1 MISKMQQVTIAARKS
16 DARRLIS
23 ALQDAGVLHITPVE
37 TQELSTGALTGQ
49 DAEDRKN
56 TERLLARV
64 DTTLGELGNPVL
76 PSGAL
81 PAEANWES
89 TVEAVARDS
98 NALTHQRTG
107 LEADL
112 ALAQSFSDV
121 VKALA
126 EVAQGLDASKRLA
139 VVPFTLD
146 AKQDAAL
153 LQQTLQSDL
162 KDRFAMDFKPVGA
175 LRAGVVVVKNQDRDA
190 ARQALSKARVG
201 ELRLPGRFDSMPLGD
216 AAAEL
221 SRVSREAPGQLQGI
235 RDRLN
240 SIGQQQGS
248 TLNAIRDA
256 LKDRVTAFEVQAQSA
271 RGKYGIALQG
281 FVPADQAGDLQ
292 NALKQFDVAIE
303 MQAADEHHSENVPV
317 KLKNNGYVQNFEFL
331 LNVSQPPRYGTFD
344 PSWIVSFFFPLF
356 FGFVIADIGLGLLF
370 LFVSLWAMGQSRAG
384 KSVTIGFMG
393 LVLDPR
399 TLGQV
404 ATVLTTMSLW
414 AILWGLLTGEFFG
427 NFFEHLGIFY
437 IDPNLIQNVWGVQVA
452 HHAAE
457 AGHAAEE
464 ARGLFP
470 ILYPRVDSGFAG
482 TVMVHTLYI
491 GILFLLWSW
500 GLKAQLGLKHGHM
513 NHFWEGVGMIGGLV
527 GLIMVAWISQAGKEL
542 GAIGDSTDPRF
553 WVMVIGFLVFIVGV
567 VMSKMGMMTIELLSQ
582 GGNIISFSRL
592 FAVGLAS
599 AILANLATDLGWG
612 LYESMGAIGA
622 ILGILL
628 ALLVHAFAIAL
639 TIIGHVMQPLRLNYV
654 EFLNPTGFY
663 TETGPRYNPLRKLSK
678 QK

>member
-1 MISKMQQVTIAARKS
+1 MIAKMQQVTIAGRKS

-49 DAEDRKN
+49 DAEDRKV

-81 PAEANWES
+81 PAEASWES
-89 TVEAVARDS
+89 TVEAVAKDS
-98 NALTHQRTG
+98 GALTNQRAA
-107 LEADL
+107 LESDL
-112 ALAQSFSDV
+112 ALAQSFADV

-126 EVAQGLDASKRLA
+126 EVAQGLDASRRLS
-139 VVPFTLD
+139 VIPFTLD
-146 AKQDAAL
+146 AKQDAGL

-162 KDRFAMDFKPVGA
+162 KDRFAMDFKNVGA
-175 LRAGVVVVKNQDRDA
+175 LRAGVVVVKNQDKDV
-190 ARQALSKARVG
+190 ARQALSRARVG
-201 ELRLPGRFDSMPLGD
+201 ELRLPGRFDGMPLNQ

-221 SRVSREAPGQLQGI
+221 DQVSRQAPGQISSI
-235 RDRLN
+235 REQLN
-240 SIGQQQGS
+240 GLAHQHGS
-248 TLNAIRDA
+248 TLAAIRDA
-256 LKDRVTAFEVQAQSA
+256 LRDRVTAFEVQAQSA

-292 NALKQFDVAIE
+292 NALKQFDAVVDL
-303 MQAADEHHSENVPV
+303 QAADEHHSENVPV

-370 LFVSLWAMGQSRAG
+370 LIVSLWAMGQSKAG
-384 KSVTIGFMG
+384 KSITIGFMG

-404 ATVLTTMSLW
+404 ATVLTTMSIW

-437 IDPNLIQNVWGVQVA
+437 IDPALIQNVWGVQVA

-457 AGHAAEE
+457 GHHAG
-464 ARGLFP
+464 GIP

-513 NHFWEGVGMIGGLV
+513 NHFCEGVGMIGGLV
-527 GLIMVAWISQAGKEL
+527 GLIMVAWMSQAGKNL
-542 GAIGDSTDPRF
+542 GAVGDTSDPRF
-553 WVMVIGFLVFIVGV
+553 FVMLAGFVVFILGV

-612 LYESMGAIGA
+612 LYESMGVIGA
-622 ILGILL
+622 ILGIVL